1 MESEGM
7 EGLEAVWED
16 GRTIGDE
23 GEGKSRTSWMDW
35 AECDRVAK
43 GLKVWRPTKPGSGSD
58 GHMTYRSLMDGIDAY
73 IRSGSLQRDTETLD
87 SMFLMG
93 DRGIGTQ
100 ELIDIYS
107 RRELW
112 EHPTIDDP
120 IRAEHGEDPAAFPF
134 WHVLR
139 LNEPTRMETPDGTG
153 RCLSVRARWEPMDRD
168 GYRKATLSDKVN
180 VANLVLKA
188 ASAPGHTTMDT
199 LRWAFVYRL
208 MVAGAAMEA
217 RRDALA
223 GSYSLPDPPG
233 RAMTRYIAHCERW
246 HRPKWMG
253 EPKEEL
259 PW

>member
-1 MESEGM
+1 MEDRKERKD
-7 EGLEAVWED
+7 EIDWED
-16 GRTIGDE
+16 GRTIGD
-23 GEGKSRTSWMDW
+23 GDEGKSRTSWMDW
-35 AECDRVAK
+35 EECDRVAK
-43 GLKVWRPTKPGSGSD
+43 GLKVWRPTKPGDGDSD
-58 GHMTYRSLMDGIDAY
+58 YVSYRSLMDGIDAY
-73 IRSGSLQRDTETLD
+73 IRSGRLQRDTEILD
-87 SMFLMG
+87 SMFPMG
-93 DRGIGTQ
+93 GIGTQ

-120 IRAEHGEDPAAFPF
+120 IRAERGEDPEAFPF

-168 GYRKATLSDKVN
+168 GYRKASLSDKVS
-180 VANLVLKA
+180 VASLVIKA
-188 ASAPGHTTMDT
+188 ASAPGHTPVDE

-208 MVAGAAMEA
+208 MVAEAEMEE
-217 RRDALA
+217 RRDALT
-223 GSYSLPDPPG
+223 GTYDLPDPPG

-253 EPKEEL
+253 EPREEL